1 MTNNQRSNAI
11 PVDEEGYLLDP
22 SDWTE
27 GFASVAAS
35 HDGLTP
41 DRDPLGADPLFRDVS
56 RSTSSIR
63 TCTPWCRPWAPIRAS
78 TLSDQKSYRDFLYG
92 LFPERPGPV
101 VELCKLAGLP
111 KPLEDVVLTRPEGRS
126 HRPGVKGLRP
136 ALSLTGPG
144 RQGDAG
150 TIERTDH

>member
-35 HDGLTP
+35 HDGLTLTETHWGLIHYFREYFQEHEQHP
-41 DRDPLGADPLFRDVS
+41 DMHTLVQTLGAHQGEHF
-56 RSTSSIR
+56 
-63 TCTPWCRPWAPIRAS
+63 
-78 TLSDQKSYRDFLYG
+78 SDQKSYRDFLYG

-111 KPLEDVVLTRPEGRS
+111 KPLEDVY
-126 HRPGVKGLRP
+126 
-136 ALSLTGPG
+136 
-144 RQGDAG
+144 
-150 TIERTDH
+150 